1 MAKLPYFCKQEK
13 ESILFS
19 AKGKEMVAY
28 IPEKYFDRN
37 IAEQEGDY
45 INIMGIFNYTVQ
57 DIETGKNDG
66 LRMFKFPS
74 MFATRP
80 YEVTKVKKLKLTAN
94 SDPEDYRVFRYRDD
108 DQIIVSTKVIKFVG
122 NCEKML
128 NLFFML
134 GYIINTI
141 PYQDIQDLVI
151 DNMAINGFSYGINN
165 QMFGFAISETCRAKD
180 DETVPFRLSGSKDM
194 NAYKSMSLRNVS
206 RLISPYTA
214 LISEDFDESVLAA
227 MLNEN
232 PKETPLEEILVGEN

>member
-1 MAKLPYFCKQEK
+1 
-13 ESILFS
+13 
-19 AKGKEMVAY
+19 MVAY
-28 IPEKYFDRN
+28 VPEKYFDRN

-66 LRMFKFPS
+66 LRMFRFPS

-80 YEVTKVKKLKLTAN
+80 YEVTKVKKLKLTTN
-94 SDPEDYRVFRYRDD
+94 SDPEDYRILRYRDD
-108 DQIIVSTKVIKFVG
+108 DQIIVSTKVIQFVG

-134 GYIINTI
+134 GYVINTI
-141 PYQDIQDLVI
+141 PYQ
-151 DNMAINGFSYGINN
+151 NGINN
-165 QMFGFAISETCRAKD
+165 QMFGFAISEVCRAKN
-180 DETVPFRLSGSKDM
+180 DETKPFRLSGSKDM

-227 MLNEN
+227 MMNEN
-232 PKETPLEEILVGEN
+232 PKDTPLEEILVGQE